1 MSHPA
6 DHSRSLHQA
15 FTAARKRA
23 GTRPFLAES
32 AVCGGRVW
40 SFEEAGREVD
50 DLIQIYARQGWGHG
64 HRVALAVGNHPRH
77 FFHFLALNH
86 LGASIVPL
94 NPDHR
99 GGEIRH
105 AMSLSGAQLVVATEP
120 RRAELYAALQE
131 DGPLAHMAVLDAKPI
146 GAAAACRTLR
156 RGRTVR
162 GPLAARGG
170 CALYLRHFW
179 ATQRL
184 RAHQ

>member
-23 GTRPFLAES
+23 GARPFLAES
-32 AVCGGRVW
+32 AHCGGRVW

-50 DLIQIYARQGWGHG
+50 DLIDLYARQGWGQG

-105 AMSLSGAQLVVATEP
+105 AMSLSGAQLVVAIEP
-120 RRAELYAALQE
+120 RWSELNAALQE
-131 DGPLAHMAVLDAKPI
+131 DGALAHIAVLDASSCLPHLLASPHCPRTLGSERWPCFLPQALPGHPK
-146 GAAAACRTLR
+146 AACSPMNT
-156 RGRTVR
+156 
-162 GPLAARGG
+162 
-170 CALYLRHFW
+170 
-179 ATQRL
+179 
-184 RAHQ
+184 